1 VTLGASLLRE
11 RVGLGIKI
19 IMNQRRHVALLIETS
34 NAYARGLIHGIVQ
47 YVRQHEPWSLFLP
60 EQERGAAPPAWLAQ
74 WQGDGL
80 IARIESPAIAALV
93 RKTKLPVVDV
103 SAARHFPGIPWVET
117 DDAAMAQ
124 LAFDHL
130 RERGFRRMAF
140 CGEPYFNWSRWRE
153 EPFQKL
159 CAEHNIEFHR
169 YSARS
174 RPEPRYSW
182 NVEQR
187 RLSRWLEELPRP
199 VGIFACYDIL
209 ARQVLDLCRELDRS
223 VPEEIAVLGVD
234 NDELLCN
241 ACSPSLSSLQPDA
254 VRTGYEAARLL
265 AEMFTGHVP
274 AVEPRFIAP
283 RGLVARQSTDITAIE
298 DPLVARALRLIRE
311 QATSGAKVTDILRG
325 VPLSRRAFEERCKA
339 LTGRTPHDFL
349 LQYRLE
355 RAQQLLRET
364 DLPLRVVAER
374 AGFSHAEYLSEVFV
388 RELKMRPGVFR
399 ERERQ

>member
-1 VTLGASLLRE
+1 V
-11 RVGLGIKI
+11 
-19 IMNQRRHVALLIETS
+19 NPRRHVALLIETS
-34 NAYARGLIHGIVQ
+34 NAYGRGLIEGIVQ
-47 YVRQHEPWSLFLP
+47 YVRHHEPWSLFLP

-74 WQGDGL
+74 WRGDGL

-93 RKTKLPVVDV
+93 RKTMLPVVDV
-103 SAARHFPGIPWVET
+103 SAARHLPGVPWVET
-117 DDAAMAQ
+117 DDAAIAR
-124 LAFDHL
+124 LAFEHL

-153 EPFQKL
+153 EPFLKL
-159 CAEHNIEFHR
+159 CAEHGIECHHFA
-169 YSARS
+169 ARS
-174 RPEPRYSW
+174 HAEPRYSW

-187 RLSRWLEELPRP
+187 RLVRWLAELPQP

-254 VRTGYEAARLL
+254 AGTGYEAARLL
-265 AEMFTGHVP
+265 AELFAGRVP
-274 AVEPRFIAP
+274 GDEPRFIAP
-283 RGLVARQSTDITAIE
+283 RGLVTRQSTDLTAIE

-311 QATSGAKVTDILRG
+311 QATGGAKVADILRS
-325 VPLSRRAFEERCKA
+325 VPLSRRALEDRCKE
-339 LTGRTPHDFL
+339 LTGRTPHEFL

-364 DLPLRVVAER
+364 NLPLRVVAER
-374 AGFSHAEYLSEVFV
+374 AGFGHAEYLSEVFV
-388 RELKMRPGVFR
+388 RELKLRPGVFR
-399 ERERQ
+399 ERERR